1 MIELEVPM
9 LRLTLQKDSNISYH
23 EQLYQQIASLIRSGE
38 LAPHSQLPTVRDLA
52 AQLHVNYNTVRSV
65 YLRLQQEGLVDS
77 RQGRGTIV
85 SNIVND
91 PLLTRNPAHLALLAK
106 ETLHKVKAM
115 GYSLEEFS
123 RVLSAVMQEINQLP
137 VLFLRFT
144 ELELAE
150 YCRLV
155 QYHMPSAMVEG
166 WTLDAFWERL
176 NKETQFLLQYKA
188 IVAHPSVATRLKQAL
203 PREAP
208 PVVSL
213 DFIPD
218 PTVVIPAVD
227 AYPRNTK
234 VGLICATIRGAE
246 GMIKDLHNAG
256 ITHLDLRTI
265 EANHPDVFD
274 LIANCDVVYISKPGY
289 MTRPQLLTLPK
300 VKEFREIPDHH
311 GINELRKI
319 VAQ

>member
-1 MIELEVPM
+1 MKFWRAIM
-9 LRLTLQKDSNISYH
+9 LRLSLQKDSNVSYH
-23 EQLYQQIASLIRSGE
+23 EQLYQQIAASIRSGE
-38 LAPHSQLPTVRDLA
+38 LAPHSQLPTVRELA
-52 AQLHVNYNTVRSV
+52 AQLKVNYNTVRSV

-85 SNIVND
+85 SNVVND

-115 GYSLEEFS
+115 GYSIDEFS
-123 RVLSAVMQEINQLP
+123 RVLSAVIQEVNQLP

-144 ELELAE
+144 ELELSE
-150 YCRLV
+150 YLRLV
-155 QYHMPSAMVEG
+155 QYHLPSAMVEG
-166 WTLDAFWERL
+166 WTLDSFWERL
-176 NKETQFLLQYKA
+176 EQDTLFLQQYKA
-188 IVAHPSVATRLKQAL
+188 IVTHPSVSVKVKQAL

-218 PTVVIPAVD
+218 PTIVIPAVE

-246 GMIKDLHNAG
+246 GMIDDLHNAG
-256 ITHLDLRTI
+256 ITHLELRTI

-274 LIANCDVVYISKPGY
+274 LIASCDVVYISKPGY
-289 MTRPQLLTLPK
+289 MTRPHLLTLPK

-319 VAQ
+319 VTQ

>member
-1 MIELEVPM
+1 M
-9 LRLTLQKDSNISYH
+9 LRIQLHKDSNLSYH
-23 EQLYQQIASLIRSGE
+23 EQLYQQIASLIRSGDLLP
-38 LAPHSQLPTVRDLA
+38 LAQLPTVRELA
-52 AQLHVNYNTVRSV
+52 GQLHVNYNTVRSV

-91 PLLTRNPAHLALLAK
+91 PSMMRNPAQLALLAK
-106 ETLHKVKAM
+106 ETVHKVKAM
-115 GYSLEEFS
+115 GYTMDEFS
-123 RVLSAVMQEINQLP
+123 RVMSIVIDELKHLP

-155 QYHMPSAMVEG
+155 QYHLPSAMVEG
-166 WTLDAFWERL
+166 WTLQDFWERL
-176 NKETQFLLQYKA
+176 EKDTTFLQQYKA
-188 IVAHPSVATRLKQAL
+188 IVTHPSVNLRVKQAL

-208 PVVSL
+208 TVVSL

-218 PTVVIPAVD
+218 PTVVIPQLD
-227 AYPRNTK
+227 AYPRSTK
-234 VGLICATIRGAE
+234 VGLICATTRGVE
-246 GMIKDLHNAG
+246 GMMNDLVNAG
-256 ITHLDLRTI
+256 ITHLDLNAI
-265 EANHPDVFD
+265 EVNHSDVFER
-274 LIANCDVVYISKPGY
+274 IASCDVVYISKPGY

-300 VKEFREIPDHH
+300 VKEFREVPDHH

-319 VAQ
+319 VTH

>member
-1 MIELEVPM
+1 M
-9 LRLTLQKDSNISYH
+9 LRFTLQKDANISYH
-23 EQLYQQIASLIRSGE
+23 EQLYQQISSLIRSGE
-38 LAPHSQLPTVRDLA
+38 LPPHAQLPTVRDLA
-52 AQLHVNYNTVRSV
+52 RELHVNYNTVRSV

-85 SNIVND
+85 SNSVND

-106 ETLHKVKAM
+106 ETMHKVKAM
-115 GYSLEEFS
+115 GYTLDEFS
-123 RVLSAVMQEINQLP
+123 RALSSVVQEINQLP

-155 QYHMPSAMVEG
+155 QYHLPSAMVEG

-176 NKETQFLLQYKA
+176 GIETQFLQHYKA
-188 IVAHPSVATRLKQAL
+188 IVAHPSVVIRLKQAL
-203 PREAP
+203 PRIAP
-208 PVVSL
+208 PVVGL

-218 PTVVIPAVD
+218 PMVVIPAVD
-227 AYPRNTK
+227 AYPRQTK
-234 VGLICATIRGAE
+234 VGLICATTRGAE
-246 GMIKDLHNAG
+246 GMIEDLHNAG
-256 ITHLDLRTI
+256 IRHLDLRTI

-274 LIANCDVVYISKPGY
+274 LIASCDVVYISKPGY

-319 VAQ
+319 VAH

>member
-1 MIELEVPM
+1 M
-9 LRLTLQKDSNISYH
+9 LRLTLQKDSTVSYH
-23 EQLYQQIASLIRSGE
+23 EQLYQQIASSIRSGE
-38 LAPHSQLPTVRDLA
+38 LPPNEQLPTVRVLA
-52 AQLHVNYNTVRSV
+52 AQLKINYNTVRSV

-91 PLLTRNPAHLALLAK
+91 PLMTRNPAHLALLAK

-115 GYSLEEFS
+115 GYSIDEFT
-123 RVLSAVMQEINQLP
+123 RVLSAVMQEINQYP

-150 YCRLV
+150 YLRLV
-155 QYHMPSAMVEG
+155 QYHLPSAMVEG
-166 WTLDAFWERL
+166 RTFDDFLERV
-176 NKETQFLLQYKA
+176 EQDTSFLQQYKA
-188 IVAHPSVATRLKQAL
+188 IVTHPSFSLKGKHAL

-208 PVVSL
+208 PLVSL

-218 PTVVIPAVD
+218 PTIVIPAME
-227 AYPRNTK
+227 AYPRHTK
-234 VGLICATIRGAE
+234 VGLICATLRGVE
-246 GMIKDLHNAG
+246 GMIDDLYNAG

-265 EANHPDVFD
+265 EANHPDVFE
-274 LIANCDVVYISKPGY
+274 LIASCDVVYISKPGY
-289 MTRPQLLTLPK
+289 MMRPHLLTLPK
-300 VKEFREIPDHH
+300 VKEYQEIPDHH

-319 VAQ
+319 VTQ

>member
-1 MIELEVPM
+1 MIKLI
-9 LRLTLQKDSNISYH
+9 LQKDSNVSYH
-23 EQLYQQIASLIRSGE
+23 EQLYQQIAALIRSGE
-38 LAPHSQLPTVRDLA
+38 LPPNEQLPTVRELA
-52 AQLHVNYNTVRSV
+52 AQLKINYNTVRSV
-65 YLRLQQEGLVDS
+65 YLRLQQEGMVDS

-85 SNIVND
+85 SNVVND

-115 GYSLEEFS
+115 GYSMDEFT
-123 RVLSAVMQEINQLP
+123 RVLSSVMQEINQFP

-150 YCRLV
+150 YLRLV
-155 QYHMPSAMVEG
+155 QYHLPSAMVEG
-166 WTLDAFWERL
+166 RTFEDFIGRL
-176 NKETQFLLQYKA
+176 EQDGSFLQQYKA
-188 IVAHPSVATRLKQAL
+188 IVTHPSVNLRMMKQTL

-208 PVVSL
+208 PLVSL

-218 PTVVIPAVD
+218 PTTVIPAME
-227 AYPRNTK
+227 AYPRHTK
-234 VGLICATIRGAE
+234 VGLICATIRGAA
-246 GMIKDLHNAG
+246 GMINDLYNAG

-265 EANHPDVFD
+265 EANHPDVFE

-289 MTRPQLLTLPK
+289 MTRPHLLTLPK
-300 VKEFREIPDHH
+300 VKEYQEIPDHH

-319 VAQ
+319 VTQ

>member
-1 MIELEVPM
+1 M
-9 LRLTLQKDSNISYH
+9 LRIQLHKDSNISYH
-23 EQLYQQIASLIRSGE
+23 EQLYQQIASLIRSGD
-38 LAPHSQLPTVRDLA
+38 LPPHAQLPTVRELA
-52 AQLHVNYNTVRSV
+52 AQLHVNYNTIRSV

-91 PLLTRNPAHLALLAK
+91 PSLMRNPAHLALLAK

-115 GYSLEEFS
+115 GYSMDEYIRAISVVKEE
-123 RVLSAVMQEINQLP
+123 LNHLP

-155 QYHMPSAMVEG
+155 QYHLPSVMVEG
-166 WTLDAFWERL
+166 WTLECFWERL
-176 NKETQFLLQYKA
+176 QQDASFLQQYKA
-188 IVAHPSVATRLKQAL
+188 VVTPPTECLRVKQAM

-218 PTVVIPAVD
+218 PTVVLPEMD
-227 AYPRNTK
+227 AYPRSTR
-234 VGLICATIRGAE
+234 VGLICATTRGVE
-246 GMIKDLHNAG
+246 GMIDDLANAG
-256 ITHLDLRTI
+256 ITHLQLSAI
-265 EANHPDVFD
+265 EVNHQDVFE
-274 LIANCDVVYISKPGY
+274 LIASCDVVYISKPGY

-319 VAQ
+319 VVH

>member
-1 MIELEVPM
+1 M
-9 LRLTLQKDSNISYH
+9 LRLTLQKDSNVSYH
-23 EQLYQQIASLIRSGE
+23 EQIYQQIASSIRSGE
-38 LAPHSQLPTVRDLA
+38 LPPNEQLPTVRELA
-52 AQLHVNYNTVRSV
+52 AQLKVNYNTVRSV
-65 YLRLQQEGLVDS
+65 YLRLQQEGMVDS

-115 GYSLEEFS
+115 GYSMDEFT
-123 RVLSAVMQEINQLP
+123 RVLSCVMQEINQFP

-150 YCRLV
+150 YLRLV
-155 QYHMPSAMVEG
+155 QYHLPSVMLEGRTFEDFSLRVEQ
-166 WTLDAFWERL
+166 DPS
-176 NKETQFLLQYKA
+176 FLQQYKA
-188 IVAHPSVATRLKQAL
+188 IVTHPSVNLRAKHRL

-218 PTVVIPAVD
+218 PTTVIPAME
-227 AYPRNTK
+227 AYPRHTK
-234 VGLICATIRGAE
+234 VGLVCATIRGAA
-246 GMIKDLHNAG
+246 GMINDLYNAG
-256 ITHLDLRTI
+256 ITHLDIRTI
-265 EANHPDVFD
+265 EANHPDVFE
-274 LIANCDVVYISKPGY
+274 LITNCDVVYISKPGY
-289 MTRPQLLTLPK
+289 MVRPHLLTLPK
-300 VKEFREIPDHH
+300 VKEYQEIPDHH

-319 VAQ
+319 VTQ

>member
-1 MIELEVPM
+1 M
-9 LRLTLQKDSNISYH
+9 LRLTLQKDSSVSYH
-23 EQLYQQIASLIRSGE
+23 EQLYQQIAASIRSGE
-38 LAPHSQLPTVRDLA
+38 MPPHSQLPTVRELA
-52 AQLHVNYNTVRSV
+52 AQLKVNYNTVRSV

-85 SNIVND
+85 SNVVND

-115 GYSLEEFS
+115 GYSIDEFT
-123 RVLSAVMQEINQLP
+123 RVLSVVMQEVNQLP

-150 YCRLV
+150 YLRLV
-155 QYHMPSAMVEG
+155 QYHLPSAMVEG
-166 WTLDAFWERL
+166 WTLDSFWERL
-176 NKETQFLLQYKA
+176 QQDTTFLHQYKA
-188 IVAHPSVATRLKQAL
+188 IVAHPSVCMKVKQSL

-208 PVVSL
+208 PVVSV

-218 PTVVIPAVD
+218 PTVVIPAVE
-227 AYPRNTK
+227 AYPRHTK

-246 GMIKDLHNAG
+246 GMIDDLHNAG

-274 LIANCDVVYISKPGY
+274 LIARCDVVYISKPGY
-289 MTRPQLLTLPK
+289 MTRPHLLTLPK

-319 VAQ
+319 VTQ

>member
-1 MIELEVPM
+1 MQRIS
-9 LRLTLQKDSNISYH
+9 LQKESNVSYH
-23 EQLYQQIASLIRSGE
+23 EQLYQQIASSIRSGE
-38 LAPHSQLPTVRDLA
+38 MPSHSQLPTVRELA
-52 AQLHVNYNTVRSV
+52 AQLRVNYNTVRSV
-65 YLRLQQEGLVDS
+65 YSRLQQEGLVDS

-85 SNIVND
+85 SNVVND

-115 GYSLEEFS
+115 GYSIDEFS
-123 RVLSAVMQEINQLP
+123 RVLSVVMQEVNQLP
-137 VLFLRFT
+137 VLFIRFT

-150 YCRLV
+150 YLRLV
-155 QYHMPSAMVEG
+155 QYHLPSAMVEG
-166 WTLDAFWERL
+166 WTLSEFWERL
-176 NKETQFLLQYKA
+176 EEDKSLLQQYKA
-188 IVAHPSVATRLKQAL
+188 VVTHPSVAMEVKRSL

-218 PTVVIPAVD
+218 PTIVIPAVE

-234 VGLICATIRGAE
+234 VGLICATTRGAE
-246 GMIKDLHNAG
+246 GMIDDLFNAG

-265 EANHPDVFD
+265 EANHPDVFE
-274 LIANCDVVYISKPGY
+274 LIAHCDVVYISKPGY
-289 MTRPQLLTLPK
+289 MTRPNLLTLPK

-311 GINELRKI
+311 NMNELRKI
-319 VAQ
+319 VTQ

>member
-1 MIELEVPM
+1 MIRLS
-9 LRLTLQKDSNISYH
+9 LRKDSSVSYH
-23 EQLYQQIASLIRSGE
+23 EQLYQQIAASIRSGE
-38 LAPHSQLPTVRDLA
+38 LAPHTQLPTVRELA
-52 AQLHVNYNTVRSV
+52 AQLKVNYNTVRSV

-85 SNIVND
+85 SNVVND

-115 GYSLEEFS
+115 GYSIEEFT
-123 RVLSAVMQEINQLP
+123 RVLSVVMQEINQLP

-144 ELELAE
+144 ELELSE
-150 YCRLV
+150 YQRLV
-155 QYHMPSAMVEG
+155 QYHLPSAMVEG
-166 WTLDAFWERL
+166 GTLESFWERL
-176 NKETQFLLQYKA
+176 YQNPAFLHQYKA
-188 IVAHPSVATRLKQAL
+188 IVTHPSVSAKVKQSL

-218 PTVVIPAVD
+218 PTIVIPAVE

-234 VGLICATIRGAE
+234 VGLICATLRGAE
-246 GMIKDLHNAG
+246 GMIDDLHNAG

-289 MTRPQLLTLPK
+289 MTRPHLLTLPK

-319 VAQ
+319 VTQ

>member
-1 MIELEVPM
+1 MHRV
-9 LRLTLQKDSNISYH
+9 TLQKDSNVSYH
-23 EQLYQQIASLIRSGE
+23 EQLYQQIAASIRSGD
-38 LAPHSQLPTVRDLA
+38 LPPHTQLPTVRELA
-52 AQLHVNYNTVRSV
+52 AQLKVNYNTVRSV

-85 SNIVND
+85 SNVVND

-115 GYSLEEFS
+115 GYSIDEFS

-150 YCRLV
+150 YLRLV
-155 QYHMPSAMVEG
+155 QYHLPSAMVEG

-176 NKETQFLLQYKA
+176 QRDDAFLHQYKA
-188 IVAHPSVATRLKQAL
+188 IVAHPSVNVRVKQSL

-218 PTVVIPAVD
+218 PTIVIPALE
-227 AYPRNTK
+227 AYPRQTK

-246 GMIKDLHNAG
+246 GMMNDLHNAG

-265 EANHPDVFD
+265 EANHPDVFE

-289 MTRPQLLTLPK
+289 MTRPHLLTLPK
-300 VKEFREIPDHH
+300 VKEYREIPDHH
-311 GINELRKI
+311 GITELRKI
-319 VAQ
+319 VTQ

>member
-1 MIELEVPM
+1 M
-9 LRLTLQKDSNISYH
+9 LRLTLQKDSNVSYH
-23 EQLYQQIASLIRSGE
+23 EQIYQQIASSIRSGE
-38 LAPHSQLPTVRDLA
+38 LPPNEQLPTVRELA
-52 AQLHVNYNTVRSV
+52 AQLKVNYNTVRSV
-65 YLRLQQEGLVDS
+65 YLRLQQEGMVDS

-115 GYSLEEFS
+115 GYSMDEFT
-123 RVLSAVMQEINQLP
+123 RVLSCVMQEINQFP

-150 YCRLV
+150 YLRLV
-155 QYHMPSAMVEG
+155 QYHLPSVMLEGRTFEDFSQRVEQ
-166 WTLDAFWERL
+166 DPS
-176 NKETQFLLQYKA
+176 FLQQYKA
-188 IVAHPSVATRLKQAL
+188 IVTHPSVNLRAKHRL

-218 PTVVIPAVD
+218 PTTVIPAME
-227 AYPRNTK
+227 AYPRHTK
-234 VGLICATIRGAE
+234 VGLVCATIRGAA
-246 GMIKDLHNAG
+246 GMINDLYNAG
-256 ITHLDLRTI
+256 ITHLDIRTI
-265 EANHPDVFD
+265 EANHPDVFE
-274 LIANCDVVYISKPGY
+274 LITNCDVVYISKPGY
-289 MTRPQLLTLPK
+289 MVRPHLLTLPK
-300 VKEFREIPDHH
+300 VKEYQEIPDHH

-319 VAQ
+319 VTQ

>member
-1 MIELEVPM
+1 MRI
-9 LRLTLQKDSNISYH
+9 TLQKESTISYH

-38 LAPHSQLPTVRDLA
+38 LPPHSQLPTVRDLA
-52 AQLHVNYNTVRSV
+52 AKLHVNYNTVRSV

-85 SNIVND
+85 SNVVND

-115 GYSLEEFS
+115 GYTLEEFS
-123 RVLSAVMQEINQLP
+123 RVLSAVIQEINQLP

-150 YCRLV
+150 YCRSV
-155 QYHMPSAMVEG
+155 QYHLPGAMVEG
-166 WTLDAFWERL
+166 WTLDVFWERIA
-176 NKETQFLLQYKA
+176 QDDSFLQQYKA
-188 IVAHPSVATRLKQAL
+188 IVTHPSEVNKVKQAL
-203 PREAP
+203 PKEAP

-227 AYPRNTK
+227 AYPRHTK
-234 VGLICATIRGAE
+234 VGLICATTRGAE
-246 GMIKDLHNAG
+246 GMIEDLHNAG
-256 ITHLDLRTI
+256 IKHLELRTI
-265 EANHPDVFD
+265 EANHPDVFEM
-274 LIANCDVVYISKPGY
+274 IANCDVVYISKPGY

-319 VAQ
+319 VTQ

>member
-1 MIELEVPM
+1 M
-9 LRLTLQKDSNISYH
+9 LRLSLQKESSMPYH

-38 LAPHSQLPTVRDLA
+38 LPTHTQLPTVRDLA
-52 AQLHVNYNTVRSV
+52 ARLQVNYNTVRSV

-77 RQGRGTIV
+77 RQGRGTTV

-91 PLLTRNPAHLALLAK
+91 PLLTRNPAHLTLLAK

-115 GYSLEEFS
+115 GFTLDDFY
-123 RVLSAVMQEINQLP
+123 RVLSVVMEEINHLP

-155 QYHMPSAMVEG
+155 QYHLPSIMIEG
-166 WTLDAFWERL
+166 WTLNAFWERL
-176 NKETQFLLQYKA
+176 SQTTDFLHQYKA
-188 IVAHPSVATRLKQAL
+188 IVVHPSVISKLKQSL

-218 PTVVIPAVD
+218 PTVVIPEMD
-227 AYPRNTK
+227 AYPRNTN
-234 VGLICATIRGAE
+234 VGLICATTRGAE
-246 GMIKDLHNAG
+246 GMIVDLHNAG
-256 ITHLDLRTI
+256 IKHLRLHTI

-274 LIANCDVVYISKPGY
+274 LITSCDVVYISKPGY
-289 MTRPQLLTLPK
+289 MTRPHLLTLPK

-319 VAQ
+319 VTQ

>member
-1 MIELEVPM
+1 M
-9 LRLTLQKDSNISYH
+9 LRITLQKESNVSYH

-38 LAPHSQLPTVRDLA
+38 LSAGSQLPTVRQLA
-52 AQLHVNYNTVRSV
+52 AELRVNYNTIRSV

-85 SNIVND
+85 SNVVND

-115 GYSLEEFS
+115 GYTMEEFS
-123 RVLSAVMQEINQLP
+123 RVLSIVMQEINQLP

-150 YCRLV
+150 YLRLV
-155 QYHMPSAMVEG
+155 QYHVPSAMVEG
-166 WTLDAFWERL
+166 WTLAQFWQRLAKENAFL
-176 NKETQFLLQYKA
+176 QQYKA
-188 IVAHPSVATRLKQAL
+188 IVTHPSVSAEVKQSL

-218 PTVVIPAVD
+218 PTVVIPTLD
-227 AYPRNTK
+227 AYPRNTN
-234 VGLICATIRGAE
+234 VGLICATTTGAQR
-246 GMIKDLHNAG
+246 MIDDLINAG
-256 ITHLDLRTI
+256 ITHLHLRTI
-265 EANHPDVFD
+265 EANHPDVFE
-274 LIANCDVVYISKPGY
+274 LIASCDVVFISKPGY
-289 MTRPQLLTLPK
+289 MTRPHLLTLPK
-300 VKEFREIPDHH
+300 VREFREIPDHH
-311 GINELRKI
+311 GITELRKI
-319 VAQ
+319 VTQ

>member
-1 MIELEVPM
+1 M
-9 LRLTLQKDSNISYH
+9 LRITLQKESNVSYH
-23 EQLYQQIASLIRSGE
+23 EQLYRQIASLIRSGE
-38 LAPHSQLPTVRDLA
+38 LSPHSQLPTVRQLA
-52 AQLHVNYNTVRSV
+52 AELRVNYNTVRSV

-85 SNIVND
+85 SNVVND

-115 GYSLEEFS
+115 GYTIDEYL
-123 RVLSAVMQEINQLP
+123 RVLTVVMQEINQLP

-150 YCRLV
+150 YLRLV
-155 QYHMPSAMVEG
+155 QYHLPSAMVEG
-166 WTLDAFWERL
+166 WTLAEFWERL
-176 NKETQFLLQYKA
+176 DKETAFLQQYKA
-188 IVAHPSVATRLKQAL
+188 IVTHPSVSAEVKMTL

-218 PTVVIPAVD
+218 PTDVLPAVD

-234 VGLICATIRGAE
+234 VGLICATTTGAE
-246 GMIKDLHNAG
+246 RMIDDLINAG

-265 EANHPDVFD
+265 EANHPDVFE

-289 MTRPQLLTLPK
+289 MTRPHLLTLPK

-319 VAQ
+319 VTH

>member
-1 MIELEVPM
+1 M
-9 LRLTLQKDSNISYH
+9 LRLTLQKDSNVSYH
-23 EQLYQQIASLIRSGE
+23 EQLYQQIASSIRSGE
-38 LAPHSQLPTVRDLA
+38 LAPNEQLPTVRELA
-52 AQLHVNYNTVRSV
+52 AHLKVNYNTVRSV
-65 YLRLQQEGLVDS
+65 YLRLQQEGMVDS

-115 GYSLEEFS
+115 GYSMDEFT
-123 RVLSAVMQEINQLP
+123 RVLSSVMQEINQFP

-150 YCRLV
+150 YLRLV
-155 QYHMPSAMVEG
+155 QYHLPSVMLEG
-166 WTLDAFWERL
+166 RTFDDFAERF
-176 NKETQFLLQYKA
+176 EQDPSFLHQYKA
-188 IVAHPSVATRLKQAL
+188 IVTHPTVNLRTKHRL

-208 PVVSL
+208 PIVSL

-218 PTVVIPAVD
+218 PTTVIPAME
-227 AYPRNTK
+227 AYPRHTK
-234 VGLICATIRGAE
+234 VGLVCATIRGAA
-246 GMIKDLHNAG
+246 GMISDLYNAG
-256 ITHLDLRTI
+256 ITHLDIRTI

-289 MTRPQLLTLPK
+289 MVRPHLLTLPK
-300 VKEFREIPDHH
+300 VKEYQEIPDHH

-319 VAQ
+319 VTQ

>member
-1 MIELEVPM
+1 M
-9 LRLTLQKDSNISYH
+9 LRLSLQKESNVSYH
-23 EQLYQQIASLIRSGE
+23 EQLYQQIASAIRSGE
-38 LAPHSQLPTVRDLA
+38 LPSHAQLPTVRDLA
-52 AQLHVNYNTVRSV
+52 AQLKVNYNTIRSV

-85 SNIVND
+85 SNVVND

-106 ETLHKVKAM
+106 ETIHKVKAM
-115 GYSLEEFS
+115 GYSMDEFT
-123 RVLSAVMQEINQLP
+123 RVLSVVMHEINQFP
-137 VLFLRFT
+137 VLFIRFT

-150 YCRLV
+150 YLRLV
-155 QYHMPSAMVEG
+155 QYHLPSAMVEG
-166 WTLDAFWERL
+166 RTLEEFWEWL
-176 NKETQFLLQYKA
+176 EQEGEPVLYAYKA
-188 IVAHPSVATRLKQAL
+188 IVTHPSVSARVKQAL

-208 PVVSL
+208 PIVSL

-218 PTVVIPAVD
+218 PTTVIPAME
-227 AYPRNTK
+227 AYPRHTM

-246 GMIKDLHNAG
+246 GMIHDLHNAG

-289 MTRPQLLTLPK
+289 MTRPHLLTLPK
-300 VKEFREIPDHH
+300 VKEFQEIPDHH
-311 GINELRKI
+311 GIQELRKI
-319 VAQ
+319 VTQ

>member
-1 MIELEVPM
+1 M
-9 LRLTLQKDSNISYH
+9 LRLTLQKDSNVSYH
-23 EQLYQQIASLIRSGE
+23 EQLYQQIASSIRSGE
-38 LAPHSQLPTVRDLA
+38 IPPNEQLPTVRKLA
-52 AQLHVNYNTVRSV
+52 AQLKVNYNTVRSV
-65 YLRLQQEGLVDS
+65 YLRLQQEGMVDS

-115 GYSLEEFS
+115 GYSMDEFT
-123 RVLSAVMQEINQLP
+123 RVLSCVMLEINQFP

-150 YCRLV
+150 YLRLV
-155 QYHMPSAMVEG
+155 QYHLPSVMLEGRTFDDFAQRVEQ
-166 WTLDAFWERL
+166 DPS
-176 NKETQFLLQYKA
+176 FLQQYKA
-188 IVAHPSVATRLKQAL
+188 IVTHPSVNLRMKHRL

-218 PTVVIPAVD
+218 PTTVIPAME
-227 AYPRNTK
+227 AYPRHTK
-234 VGLICATIRGAE
+234 VGLVCATIRGAA
-246 GMIKDLHNAG
+246 GMINDLYNAG
-256 ITHLDLRTI
+256 ITHLDIRTI

-274 LIANCDVVYISKPGY
+274 LITNCDVVYISKPGY
-289 MTRPQLLTLPK
+289 MVRPHLLTLPK
-300 VKEFREIPDHH
+300 VKEYQEIPDHH

-319 VAQ
+319 VTQ

>member
-1 MIELEVPM
+1 M
-9 LRLTLQKDSNISYH
+9 LRLTLQKDSNVSYH
-23 EQLYQQIASLIRSGE
+23 EQLYQQIASSIRSGE
-38 LAPHSQLPTVRDLA
+38 LPPNEQLPTVRELA
-52 AQLHVNYNTVRSV
+52 AQLKVNYNTVRSV
-65 YLRLQQEGLVDS
+65 YLRLQQEGMVDS

-115 GYSLEEFS
+115 GYSMDEFT
-123 RVLSAVMQEINQLP
+123 RVLSCVMQEINQFP

-150 YCRLV
+150 YLRLV
-155 QYHMPSAMVEG
+155 QYHLPSVMLEGRTFEDFSQRVEQ
-166 WTLDAFWERL
+166 DPS
-176 NKETQFLLQYKA
+176 FLQQYKA
-188 IVAHPSVATRLKQAL
+188 IVTHPSVNLRTKHRL

-218 PTVVIPAVD
+218 PTTVIPAME
-227 AYPRNTK
+227 AYPRHTK
-234 VGLICATIRGAE
+234 VGLVCATIRGAA
-246 GMIKDLHNAG
+246 GMINDLYNAG
-256 ITHLDLRTI
+256 ITHLDIRTI
-265 EANHPDVFD
+265 EANHPDVFE
-274 LIANCDVVYISKPGY
+274 LITNCDVVYISKPGY
-289 MTRPQLLTLPK
+289 MIRPHLLTLPK
-300 VKEFREIPDHH
+300 VKEYQEIPDHH

-319 VAQ
+319 VTQ

>member
-1 MIELEVPM
+1 M
-9 LRLTLQKDSNISYH
+9 LRLTLQKDSNVSYH
-23 EQLYQQIASLIRSGE
+23 EQLYQQIASSIRSGE
-38 LAPHSQLPTVRDLA
+38 LPPNEQLPTVRELA
-52 AQLHVNYNTVRSV
+52 AQLKVNYNTVRSV
-65 YLRLQQEGLVDS
+65 YLRLQQEGMVDS

-115 GYSLEEFS
+115 GYSMDEFT
-123 RVLSAVMQEINQLP
+123 RVLSCVMQEINQFP

-150 YCRLV
+150 YLRLV
-155 QYHMPSAMVEG
+155 QYHLPSVMLEGRTFEDFSQRVEQ
-166 WTLDAFWERL
+166 DPS
-176 NKETQFLLQYKA
+176 FLQQYKA
-188 IVAHPSVATRLKQAL
+188 IVTHPSVNLRTKHRL

-218 PTVVIPAVD
+218 PTTVIPAME
-227 AYPRNTK
+227 AYPRHTK
-234 VGLICATIRGAE
+234 VGLVCATIRGAA
-246 GMIKDLHNAG
+246 GMINDLYNAG
-256 ITHLDLRTI
+256 ITHLDIRTI
-265 EANHPDVFD
+265 EANHPDVFE
-274 LIANCDVVYISKPGY
+274 LITNCDVVYISKPGY
-289 MTRPQLLTLPK
+289 MVRPHLLTLPK
-300 VKEFREIPDHH
+300 VKEYQEIPDHH

-319 VAQ
+319 VTQ

>member
-1 MIELEVPM
+1 M
-9 LRLTLQKDSNISYH
+9 LRLTLQKDSNVSYH
-23 EQLYQQIASLIRSGE
+23 EQLYQQIASSIRSGE
-38 LAPHSQLPTVRDLA
+38 LAPNEQLPTVRELA
-52 AQLHVNYNTVRSV
+52 AHLKVNYNTVRSV
-65 YLRLQQEGLVDS
+65 YLRLQQEGMVDS

-115 GYSLEEFS
+115 GYSMDEFT
-123 RVLSAVMQEINQLP
+123 RVLSSVMQEINQFP

-150 YCRLV
+150 YLRLV
-155 QYHMPSAMVEG
+155 QYHLPSVMLEG
-166 WTLDAFWERL
+166 RTFDDFAERF
-176 NKETQFLLQYKA
+176 EQDPSFLQQYKA
-188 IVAHPSVATRLKQAL
+188 IVTHPTVNLRTKHRL

-208 PVVSL
+208 PIVSL

-218 PTVVIPAVD
+218 PTTVIPAME
-227 AYPRNTK
+227 AYPRHTK
-234 VGLICATIRGAE
+234 VGLVCATIRGAA
-246 GMIKDLHNAG
+246 GMISDLYNAG
-256 ITHLDLRTI
+256 ITHLDIRTI

-289 MTRPQLLTLPK
+289 MVRPHLLTLPK
-300 VKEFREIPDHH
+300 VKEYQEIPDHH

-319 VAQ
+319 VTQ

>member
-1 MIELEVPM
+1 MI
-9 LRLTLQKDSNISYH
+9 RITLQKESTISYH

-38 LAPHSQLPTVRDLA
+38 LPPHSQLPTVRDLA
-52 AQLHVNYNTVRSV
+52 SQLHVNYNTVRSV

-85 SNIVND
+85 SNVVND

-115 GYSLEEFS
+115 GYTLEEFT
-123 RVLSAVMQEINQLP
+123 RVLSAVSQEIDQLP

-150 YCRLV
+150 YCRSV
-155 QYHMPSAMVEG
+155 QYHLPSAMVEG
-166 WTLDAFWERL
+166 WTLDVFWERL
-176 NKETQFLLQYKA
+176 AQDDSFLHQYKA
-188 IVAHPSVATRLKQAL
+188 IVTHPSVVNKVKQSL
-203 PREAP
+203 PKEAP

-227 AYPRNTK
+227 AYPRHTK
-234 VGLICATIRGAE
+234 VGLICATTRGAE
-246 GMIKDLHNAG
+246 RMIEDLHNAG
-256 ITHLDLRTI
+256 IKHLDLRTI
-265 EANHPDVFD
+265 EANHPDVFE
-274 LIANCDVVYISKPGY
+274 LIASCDVVYISKPGY

-319 VAQ
+319 VTQ